1 MSAHR
6 RELILAP
13 QAQRDLS
20 DILLQTEM
28 GWGVQ
33 QRSRY
38 RSVIDRALAELLTY
52 PHIGRSRSDISPG
65 LRSFSAGRHVI
76 YYRVSESQIHV
87 NRIVHP
93 RMELGSDELA
103 EFR

>member
-1 MSAHR
+1 MSVHR

-13 QAQRDLS
+13 QAQQDLS

-28 GWGVQ
+28 DWGIQ

-38 RSVIDRALAELLTY
+38 RRVIDRALAELLTFPY
-52 PHIGRSRSDISPG
+52 LGRSRNEISPG
-65 LRSFSAGRHVI
+65 LRSFSAGRHLI
-76 YYRVSESQIHV
+76 YYRVSESELNV

-93 RMELGSDELA
+93 RMELGPDDLA